1 MGDKNLQELS
11 RAYASRQIER
21 IDYVEERTKLLDLLT
36 GQTDVHTSVEPATA
50 DEPPHQPIDDEVPS
64 LPSKIA
70 ISLIQLS
77 LFIALVLGFF
87 YFF

>member
-1 MGDKNLQELS
+1 MGNKNLQELS

-21 IDYVEERTKLLDLLT
+21 IDYVEARTKLLDMLT
-36 GQTDVHTSVEPATA
+36 GQTNAHTPVEPAA
-50 DEPPHQPIDDEVPS
+50 SDEPHQSMDGEVPS

-70 ISLIQLS
+70 ISLVQLF